1 MDLHRLAME
10 RSLAF
15 HQVIAERMM
24 QDPVVLDKA
33 RRRVKTWLSRNPAS
47 RFAREWD
54 RLLES
59 GPETVAAFLRERSQF
74 AEEMRQS
81 TPFAGILQP
90 RERWDIWRATRR
102 KLMSRA

>member
-15 HQVIAERMM
+15 HRVIAERIM
-24 QDPVVLDKA
+24 QDPLILDKA
-33 RRRVKTWLSRNPAS
+33 RARVRTWLALDPSS

-59 GPETVAAFLRERSQF
+59 GPKTLAAFLIERSEF

-81 TPFAGILQP
+81 TPFAGVLQP

-102 KLMSRA
+102 KLVGRA